1 MQKSVVRDIVID
13 KMAVSGCD
21 KQTYLSAPSPLKV
34 ASSVTCLLVPRM
46 MVKIQRADEV
56 ADFATC
62 LGDIDNI
69 FFQSSAK
76 RDFSSQEEKQAFRE
90 MSLGRYIEKHRGS
103 FFVALDADGR
113 AVGYL
118 AGCLENPIT
127 LNHFNDVAYFR
138 SIEDICRD
146 YPAHLHVNVAKRH
159 RNRGLGTALVGR
171 FVEWAKLHSLEGIHL
186 VTSSTARSIP
196 FYRRSGFTELRTFPW
211 NVGTSVCMGRKL

>member
-1 MQKSVVRDIVID
+1 MI
-13 KMAVSGCD
+13 
-21 KQTYLSAPSPLKV
+21 
-34 ASSVTCLLVPRM
+34 
-46 MVKIQRADEV
+46 VKIQRADEV

-62 LGDIDNI
+62 LGDIDDI

-76 RDFSSQEEKQAFRE
+76 HDFSSKEEKQAFRE
-90 MSLGRYIEKHRGS
+90 MSLGRYIEKHCSS

-127 LNHFNDVAYFR
+127 LGRFNDVAYFR

-146 YPAHLHVNVAKRH
+146 YPAHLHVNVAEGY

-171 FVEWAKLHSLEGIHL
+171 FVEWAELHSVKGIHL

-196 FYRRSGFTELRTFPW
+196 FYRRSGFIQLRTFPW
-211 NVGTSVCMGRKL
+211 TSGISVCMGRKL